1 MILLSFENSQLSNY
15 IHMYDFDD
23 YDKTVALQEN
33 YGEFTFRTGSILI
46 VQIIIYVT
54 AMET

>member
-1 MILLSFENSQLSNY
+1 
-15 IHMYDFDD
+15 MYDFDD